1 MPIRGWAARLL
12 TRRRRGLFSTSS
24 SATTAGSGRFWL
36 RGALAAAGAGYLY
49 YAIQTVREAREKSA
63 FYNIPPYKLALFRT
77 VPLSCMTN
85 AAGRLASLRVPPWLR
100 GPLYGSYAW
109 LYGCDLNECEPLA
122 SYETFNHFF
131 ARALKP
137 QSRPLAATAMVSPAD
152 GKVLAFGR
160 LSRDGQE
167 LYPEQIKGVRYPLR
181 LLLRS
186 SFAEFEG
193 EERGERKAA
202 AATSDLYYCSVYLAP
217 GSYHRFHSP
226 VEGFRV
232 GRVERVA
239 GEALPVAPWLMK
251 LVPGLV
257 SLNERAIISGSWR
270 HGRLCMVPVG
280 ATNVRSISLRW
291 PEPDPDAHQ
300 ELNHRLG
307 KGDEVGQFNMG
318 SLVVLIFEAPKAWT
332 WRIANGDWIK
342 MGEALGDVASRG
354 GSWWRWW

>member
-1 MPIRGWAARLL
+1 MPFRGWAARLL
-12 TRRRRGLFSTSS
+12 ARRRLLSS
-24 SATTAGSGRFWL
+24 TAGGGRALGGGRFWL
-36 RGALAAAGAGYLY
+36 KGALAAAGAGYLY
-49 YAIQTVREAREKSA
+49 YAIQTMREAREKCA
-63 FYNIPPYKLALFRT
+63 FYNIPPYKLALLRT
-77 VPLSCMTN
+77 IPLSAMTS
-85 AAGRLASLRVPPWLR
+85 AAGRLAALRVPPWLR

-109 LYGCDLNECEPLA
+109 LYGCDLDECAPLA

-131 ARALKP
+131 ARPLKP
-137 QSRPLAATAMVSPAD
+137 QSRPIAGAAMVAPAD
-152 GKVLAFGR
+152 GKVLSFGR

-186 SFAEFEG
+186 SFAEFG
-193 EERGERKAA
+193 GERKA
-202 AATSDLYYCSVYLAP
+202 SDLYYCSVYLAP

-226 VEGFRV
+226 VEGFCV

-291 PEPDPDAHQ
+291 PESESGIESPP
-300 ELNHRLG
+300 HRLG

-318 SLVVLIFEAPKAWT
+318 SLVVLIFEAPKAWS
-332 WRIANGDWIK
+332 WKIAHGDWIK
-342 MGEALGDVASRG
+342 MGETLGDVVPGR
-354 GSWWRWW
+354 SWWRWW